1 MSREGSA
8 ASTPTFTYRE
18 KTVREI
24 APTYSLGYF
33 LGYNMIGSF
42 LISLLIPVA
51 TLGTLNTLIWRKLT
65 LIWKNRYAAYRS
77 GGQSRCLFQK
87 SIGEETLNVFQAKTG
102 TP

>member
-1 MSREGSA
+1 MSKEGSA
-8 ASTPTFTYRE
+8 ASTPTFTLYRE

-51 TLGTLNTLIWRKLT
+51 TLGTLNTLIWRKLK
-65 LIWKNRYAAYRS
+65 LIWKNRYAKHSVVDSHGA
-77 GGQSRCLFQK
+77 
-87 SIGEETLNVFQAKTG
+87 
-102 TP
+102 

>member
-1 MSREGSA
+1 MIC
-8 ASTPTFTYRE
+8 RE

-51 TLGTLNTLIWRKLT
+51 TLGTLNTLIWRKLK
-65 LIWKNRYAAYRS
+65 LIWKNRYAPFRG
-77 GGQSRCLFQK
+77 GGQSRCAVPISEKHRRGDCLT
-87 SIGEETLNVFQAKTG
+87 IFQAKTG

>member
-51 TLGTLNTLIWRKLT
+51 TLGTLNTLIWRKLK
-65 LIWKNRYAAYRS
+65 LIWKNRYAKHSVVDSHGA
-77 GGQSRCLFQK
+77 
-87 SIGEETLNVFQAKTG
+87 
-102 TP
+102 